1 MPFSM
6 EWRALPPGV
15 YDAIVDD
22 VEFSFKSMVWLIVVY
37 WVQHEGQEFR
47 LREVLALDASETS
60 ADYQRTAEGKGRIKQ
75 ILDAHAIP
83 MSSIKDYPD
92 IPALLKGKTVRIT
105 VSHKTENGLKVP
117 HVRAVSGP
125 DEEPPPVKV
134 RSGGKSG
141 GSAPPSSDDEKK

>member
-6 EWRALPPGV
+6 EWRALPPGT
-15 YDAIVDD
+15 YDAIVDEVD
-22 VEFSFKSMVWLIVVY
+22 FSFKAMVWLMVVY
-37 WVQHEGQEFR
+37 RVQHEGQEFR

-75 ILDAHAIP
+75 ILDAHGIA

-92 IPALLKGKTVRIT
+92 IPALLKGRAVRIT

-134 RSGGKSG
+134 RSGGKSS
-141 GSAPPSSDDEKK
+141 GSAAPISDDQKK

>member
-1 MPFSM
+1 MTRSS
-6 EWRALPPGV
+6 
-15 YDAIVDD
+15 VD
-22 VEFSFKSMVWLIVVY
+22 FSFNAVVWLNVVY
-37 WVQHEGQEFR
+37 RVQHEGHEFR
-47 LREVLALDASETS
+47 LREFLAFDAAETS

-75 ILDAHAIP
+75 ILDAHGIA

-92 IPALLKGKTVRIT
+92 IPTLLIGKAVRIT

-134 RSGGKSG
+134 RSGGKS
-141 GSAPPSSDDEKK
+141 S